1 MVKTINNLDRLSCVH
16 CTKTMEW
23 EFACVSGI
31 SCWGVVGMIFKTFF
45 DRFYDLY
52 ELEVVKEQI
61 LKQAFNINLNYQY
74 KESNNKE
81 RKCGEH

>member
-1 MVKTINNLDRLSCVH
+1 
-16 CTKTMEW
+16 
-23 EFACVSGI
+23 
-31 SCWGVVGMIFKTFF
+31 MIFKTFF

-81 RKCGEH
+81 RKCGEFIRWSKQIY